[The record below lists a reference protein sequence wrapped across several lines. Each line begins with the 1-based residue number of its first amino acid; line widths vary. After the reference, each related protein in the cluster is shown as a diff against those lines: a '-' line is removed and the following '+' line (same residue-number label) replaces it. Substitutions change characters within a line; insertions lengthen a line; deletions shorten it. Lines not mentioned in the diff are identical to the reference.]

1 MEESINMLKPT
12 VRNLYQFMS
21 VQAELHDPK
30 AVYWYS
36 TTRGNKFLLVKTK
49 GNTFRVDQNQ
59 ILDNTY
65 ILRIIK
71 NNVVQ
76 TYTSIPQFDETEVY
90 RRGIRVTD

>member
-1 MEESINMLKPT
+1 
-12 VRNLYQFMS
+12 MS
-21 VQAELHDPK
+21 VQAELHDPR
-30 AVYWYS
+30 ANYWFS
-36 TTRGNKFLLVKTK
+36 TTRGNKLLLVKTK
-49 GNTFRVDQNQ
+49 GNTFRVDQSQ

-76 TYTSIPQFDETEVY
+76 AYTSIPQFDETEVY